1 MGTIWICRKRY
12 QTSWIITPA
21 TAASAAMPE
30 KQTGYN
36 TPAAENLKRLLKE
49 RGITGYEFAVT
60 VGYTPQ
66 QLTDMMHHRKIMRP
80 PDIAALIDA
89 LGVEASELFKK

>member
-1 MGTIWICRKRY
+1 
-12 QTSWIITPA
+12 
-21 TAASAAMPE
+21 MPE

-49 RGITGYEFAVT
+49 RGIAGYEFAVT

-89 LGVEASELFKK
+89 LGVDASELFKK

>member
-1 MGTIWICRKRY
+1 ML
-12 QTSWIITPA
+12 
-21 TAASAAMPE
+21 E

-60 VGYTPQ
+60 VGYTPAAYGY
-66 QLTDMMHHRKIMRP
+66 DAP
-80 PDIAALIDA
+80 PQDHATAGYHSADRCA
-89 LGVEASELFKK
+89 WR